1 MGLVM
6 NTAFNAQGHWTY
18 RAANK
23 ILVVLFCFVP
33 LHFFGGSRDSLVLIQ
48 MAVILTFITGVLGL
62 GARCPRH
69 FALGLSALI
78 LNFVCMK

>member
-1 MGLVM
+1 M
-6 NTAFNAQGHWTY
+6 NSASRAEQHWTY

-23 ILVVLFCFVP
+23 ILLVLFCFVP
-33 LHFFGGSRDSLVLIQ
+33 LQFFGAARDSQALIEMAIVLT
-48 MAVILTFITGVLGL
+48 MVTGVLGL
-62 GARCPRH
+62 WARCPRH